1 MTAKQIT
8 KKLID
13 AGIDPKHIL
22 EVKKDEVEVG
32 VMAEGGQHCEYTE
45 SEELANRVFAILGWQ
60 NGMKTG
66 YNSWVIEGH
75 SRGAEARLSNA
86 MDQFGAGYLNA

>member
-1 MTAKQIT
+1 MSGKQII
-8 KKLID
+8 KKLTD

-22 EVKKDEVEVG
+22 EAKKDEVEVG
-32 VMAEGGQHCEYTE
+32 VMAEGGKYCEYTE
-45 SEELANRVFAILGWQ
+45 SEELANRVFEILGWK

-75 SRGAEARLSNA
+75 SRGAQARLSNA
-86 MDQFGAGYLNA
+86 MDQLGAGAFL